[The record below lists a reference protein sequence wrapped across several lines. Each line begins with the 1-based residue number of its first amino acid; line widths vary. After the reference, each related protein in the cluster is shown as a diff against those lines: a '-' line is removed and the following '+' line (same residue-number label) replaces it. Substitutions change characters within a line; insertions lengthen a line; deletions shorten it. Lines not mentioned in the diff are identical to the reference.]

1 MNAEAITNHM
11 QEMDKL
17 INDASALLVKLN
29 DIIENTNDDTT
40 GLEILSDELTEK
52 KTQAEILLDNID
64 EIEETKNSLKGC
76 IEEATNELNDL
87 DVK

>member
-1 MNAEAITNHM
+1 MNVEEITNHM

-40 GLEILSDELTEK
+40 GLEILSDELVEK

-64 EIEETKNSLKGC
+64 EIEETKNNLRDC
-76 IEEATNELNDL
+76 VEEATNELNDL